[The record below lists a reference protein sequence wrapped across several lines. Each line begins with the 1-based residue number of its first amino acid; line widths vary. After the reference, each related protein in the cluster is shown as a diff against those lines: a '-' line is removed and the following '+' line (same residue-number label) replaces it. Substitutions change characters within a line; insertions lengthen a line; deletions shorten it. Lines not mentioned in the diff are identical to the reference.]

1 VPSPLA
7 QSLYFTRQHYRRT
20 VPSREYTNKIIIP
33 NNWEYEKNTN
43 TKAIDERYK
52 RLYDGDKD

>member
-1 VPSPLA
+1 MKLKHKNN
-7 QSLYFTRQHYRRT
+7 QLDRT
-20 VPSREYTNKIIIP
+20 IP
-33 NNWEYEKNTN
+33 NNWEYENNTN